1 MRICTFPDNSIGI
14 FSEWVS
20 YDSFTRLTGVTN
32 QYLSGLAFVKDVA
45 HDVYH
50 WWGRCSN
57 LSAIYM
63 KREGFCWMSSGE
75 SRLVQGSNG
84 SLSLPKDTVVMDSLV

>member
-57 LSAIYM
+57 LSAYLHE
-63 KREGFCWMSSGE
+63 EGRILLDVEWRVTASPG
-75 SRLVQGSNG
+75 LQW
-84 SLSLPKDTVVMDSLV
+84 LSVSA